1 MSDSINFVCVDTQRV
16 PLACCY
22 DSLSLWL
29 GLSSSPAGGRHLF
42 YALVQYC
49 VRTVTGGVGWFAPK
63 STNCIIFN
71 RFDFF
76 YLAKPQEQRVTLQ
89 SKRDFMFQICNN
101 NLFSIQIIH
110 LWETQAIFILF
121 FLGPFFKNKKI
132 KKTLAQ
138 GYLWK
143 HLKCFFCERE
153 KKDVYI
159 FHIFVPCLYLHILEI
174 KSFLILLFLLNF
186 WLFILSTR
194 YCGLVLAA
202 VSWRPN
208 TSKTPIG
215 LQTSAYS
222 TISIPLFA
230 KFEGTVCR
238 KRYKRLMTLNN
249 KSACGSVTTCDC
261 ESRPESLVE
270 AVVQVWMLW
279 ETVAAGRPRSQ
290 QEATLCLRVT
300 FTATK
305 GRLML

>member
-1 MSDSINFVCVDTQRV
+1 MV
-16 PLACCY
+16 
-22 DSLSLWL
+22 
-29 GLSSSPAGGRHLF
+29 
-42 YALVQYC
+42 
-49 VRTVTGGVGWFAPK
+49 
-63 STNCIIFN
+63 
-71 RFDFF
+71 
-76 YLAKPQEQRVTLQ
+76 
-89 SKRDFMFQICNN
+89 
-101 NLFSIQIIH
+101 
-110 LWETQAIFILF
+110 
-121 FLGPFFKNKKI
+121 FLRKG
-132 KKTLAQ
+132 
-138 GYLWK
+138 
-143 HLKCFFCERE
+143 

-186 WLFILSTR
+186 WLFILSTC

-202 VSWRPN
+202 ASWRPN
-208 TSKTPIG
+208 TLSKTPIG

-238 KRYKRLMTLNN
+238 KRYKHLMTLNN
-249 KSACGSVTTCDC
+249 KSASGSITTCDC
-261 ESRPESLVE
+261 ESWPESRVE

-279 ETVAAGRPRSQ
+279 ETIAAGRPRSE